1 VLVGRDEM
9 TSANQEIQ
17 RWRACCV
24 QMASSTVAGSTTRRQ
39 AWEVIENNLETA
51 AAMIERELADS
62 DAKLFVL
69 PEMAFQGPPRHN
81 GPEAWLDLAC
91 CPVPGPITEPLQKLA
106 VERGV
111 FVAGNQF
118 ERDDEW
124 PGWYFNTGFLIDAT
138 GTIVLRHRRICTALW
153 PSPHDALDAYLT
165 QYGLEGLFPVAE
177 TELGKLAM
185 VICGEISVPES
196 VRVLMLRGAEVILH
210 PTNEPLSQIQEL
222 AKESRAI
229 ENMVYVVSCN
239 VAGPIGV
246 DEDGSKLGGRSKI
259 IDHRGGHVADVGP
272 DTTQRTLSGLIDL
285 PRLRADRWTP
295 DDENRLV
302 GLRLDAFAGVYSRS
316 IVYPSNGFSRWSWDP
331 SEVTRLRAVA
341 LENMSQLG
349 IPGRKHQ

>member
-1 VLVGRDEM
+1 M
-9 TSANQEIQ
+9 TSANQGVEK
-17 RWRACCV
+17 WRACCV
-24 QMASSTVAGSTTRRQ
+24 QMPSRTVAGCTTRRQ
-39 AWEVIENNLETA
+39 AWEVIEDNLGTA
-51 AAMIERELADS
+51 VAMIEEGLAERDPR
-62 DAKLFVL
+62 LFLL

-106 VERGV
+106 VERGI

-118 ERDDEW
+118 ESDDEW
-124 PGWYFNTGFLIDAT
+124 PGWYFNTGFLIDAS

-165 QYGLEGLFPVAE
+165 QYGLEGLFPVVE
-177 TELGKLAM
+177 TELGNLAM
-185 VICGEISVPES
+185 VICGEISVPET
-196 VRVLMLRGAEVILH
+196 VRVMMLRGAEVILH

-222 AKESRAI
+222 AKVSRAI

-239 VAGPIGV
+239 VAGPIGI

-259 IDHRGGHVADVGP
+259 IDHRGQNVADVGP
-272 DTTQRTLSGLIDL
+272 DTTARALSGLVDV

-302 GLRLDAFAGVYSRS
+302 TLRVDAFAGVYSS
-316 IVYPSNGFSRWSWDP
+316 STVYPPNGFAGSSWVP
-331 SEVTRLRAVA
+331 SDVPRLREVA
-341 LENMSQLG
+341 LENMGRLG
-349 IPGRKHQ
+349 IPGRPQP